1 MLAKKNKGGRPK
13 KDINWEQL
21 KAMVR
26 IQCTQEECAA
36 VLGVD
41 VDTLSARLREQDYAS
56 FSDFYKK
63 YSHEGL
69 ASLRRA
75 QWKAAVEQ
83 NNPTMLVWMG
93 KQMLGQKD
101 KVHNEHTGE
110 DGAPIKVNQITLSA
124 PDMPLPADDED

>member
-1 MLAKKNKGGRPK
+1 MPAKKNKGGRPK
-13 KDINWEQL
+13 AEINLEQL

-26 IQCTQEECAA
+26 IQCTQEECCA
-36 VLGVD
+36 VMGVTEPTLTTHLKELGYSGF
-41 VDTLSARLREQDYAS
+41 LE
-56 FSDFYKK
+56 FYKK

-75 QWKAAVEQ
+75 QWKAAVEN

-101 KVHNEHTGE
+101 KVENELTGSLDINTIRRE
-110 DGAPIKVNQITLSA
+110 IVRPGDKDS
-124 PDMPLPADDED
+124 

>member
-1 MLAKKNKGGRPK
+1 MPAKGQIKELNV
-13 KDINWEQL
+13 EQL

-26 IQCTQEECAA
+26 IQCTAEECAA
-36 VLGVD
+36 VMGMSA
-41 VDTLSARLREQDYAS
+41 DTLDTRLKELEYAG

-75 QWKAAVEQ
+75 QWKAAVE
-83 NNPTMLVWMG
+83 NKNPTMLVWMG

-101 KVHNEHTGE
+101 KVHNEHTGK
-110 DGAPIKVNQITLSA
+110 DGNPIELETKPSEALKAFLSA
-124 PDMPLPADDED
+124 KSG